1 MTSFN
6 PFREII
12 PIPEAEKLF
21 QMAHN
26 AVMKTS
32 IRGTSENVPPLLRM
46 RRKEA
51 TRIELLSKELRSRL
65 FRIVEEFPQLD
76 SDTINAYYVEI
87 LDLSYNINELKK
99 TLGSI
104 TGTAEVIWKIKREH
118 LGNAWRA
125 GSVIDAKFIRRS
137 AFGRM
142 KSVIMQLNE
151 RLKFLEKVR
160 QKMRLLPGIDLT
172 QPIFCIAGYPNVG
185 KSFLVNTITD
195 ATPEIGAYPFTT
207 KEVTLGH
214 LKIPIFGS
222 KEKTRALTNIIIQ
235 IVDTPGILDRPL
247 TERNQI
253 ELRALAAIKTLAT
266 AIVFIFDFT
275 QFEALQA
282 QINLYHQVITEF
294 SHVPLLLIGSK
305 SDILTKEQRTDFS
318 KFWDKNFP
326 QKEIKLL
333 SMRDKE
339 TLIDIFINFFHSN
352 ENKIVKIMTQ
362 KVEPRIDSK

>member
-1 MTSFN
+1 MPSFN

-12 PIPEAEKLF
+12 PIPKAEKLF
-21 QMAHN
+21 QMAQT

-87 LDLSYNINELKK
+87 LDLSYDINELKK

-104 TGTAEVIWKIKREH
+104 TGTAEVVWKIKREH

-125 GSVIDAKFIRRS
+125 ASVIDAKFIRRS

-142 KSVIMQLNE
+142 KSVIIQLDE
-151 RLKFLEKVR
+151 RLQFLEKVR
-160 QKMRLLPGIDLT
+160 QEMRLLPGIDLT

-185 KSFLVNTITD
+185 KSSLVNTITD
-195 ATPEIGAYPFTT
+195 ATPEIGVYPFTT

-222 KEKTRALTNIIIQ
+222 KDAIKPLTNIIVQ
-235 IVDTPGILDRPL
+235 IVDTPGILDRLL

-275 QFEALQA
+275 QYEALQA
-282 QINLYHQVITEF
+282 QINLLKQIINEF
-294 SHVPLLLIGSK
+294 SNVPLLLIGSK
-305 SDILTKEQRTDFS
+305 SDIFTKEQETDFS
-318 KFWDKNFP
+318 KFWVKNFP

-333 SMRDKE
+333 SMRDKK
-339 TLIDIFINFFHSN
+339 TIIDIFTKFFYSN
-352 ENKIVKIMTQ
+352 EIKIAKVITQ
-362 KVEPRIDSK
+362 RTESRIDSK